1 MAVSLFPPVRLV
13 SYLTT
18 ALTLSSIRSRMR
30 EREDLLHGRVQLEV
44 TKFRIELPRA
54 PSDPVASVSR
64 MVVR

>member
-30 EREDLLHGRVQLEV
+30 EREDEV